1 MLHIAEIVARLADE
15 GVPVAAIARSTDL
28 KADAIRTHLDTAL
41 KLGHLTELPRAD
53 WPPGQGRH
61 ERVPERP
68 PNTRL
73 LQDTQVIAA
82 LAQCFGITR
91 MQGSMLL
98 QLVKRPR
105 CTKEALHEAICHGR
119 SEAEMTKPKIVDVV
133 ICRLREALKDHGVQI
148 KTLWGMGYFMEA
160 ADRKRVAEM
169 LRDKNPRLYIFQNTE
184 QPDEGLADMP
194 VGGEA

>member
-1 MLHIAEIVARLADE
+1 MLHLTEIVARLADE
-15 GVPVAAIARSTDL
+15 GIPIAAIARSTDL
-28 KADAIRTHLDTAL
+28 KTEAIRVCLDIAV
-41 KLGHLTELPRAD
+41 KQGQISELPRAD

-68 PNTRL
+68 PNTTL
-73 LQDTQVIAA
+73 LKDFQVVAA

-133 ICRLREALKDHGVQI
+133 ICRLREALKDHGIQI

-160 ADRKRVAEM
+160 SDRKRVAEM
-169 LRDKNPRLYIFQNTE
+169 LRDKNPRLYIFQNKE